1 MEFSLPKPG
10 KVLIGAMVLLV
21 AVWVMLGVGLNWG
34 GADKGIFLL
43 LVGSDA
49 ILEGEVW
56 RLVTSFL
63 VHQPSGPGSASHV
76 LFSVIGLY
84 FLGATLE
91 ERWGGRRFATFLVL
105 SGVFASLSQVLVT
118 KLFPALH
125 QPAFFGALGVI
136 DAIAIAWALSF
147 RGQQVRL
154 FFVLPISG
162 KWLIGL
168 GVVMNVIYIIGLAKR
183 APAACGTVRETGEQG
198 EEPPRASGDRGRQ
211 EGRPRHAQLRGRSPS
226 AEHRLVNLPD

>member
-1 MEFSLPKPG
+1 MG
-10 KVLIGAMVLLV
+10 G
-21 AVWVMLGVGLNWG
+21 G
-34 GADKGIFLL
+34 GAAF
-43 LVGSDA
+43 S
-49 ILEGEVW
+49 
-56 RLVTSFL
+56 

-162 KWLIGL
+162 TWLIGL
-168 GVVMNVIYIIGLAKR
+168 VVVMNVLYLIGLDQRAEGFVTPFGGMIAGWALADGTAPRRAYLKLRLRRLAAQSEKLGSKAKNR
-183 APAACGTVRETGEQG
+183 PGLRVIEGG
-198 EEPPRASGDRGRQ
+198 KKVDRDM
-211 EGRPRHAQLRGRSPS
+211 L
-226 AEHRLVNLPD
+226 N